1 MIFVVFVVKSFNK
14 PVQLDA
20 LKIIQSDVF
29 SIVTVIIKNKKECV
43 MRPSRFFVNAL
54 AVSFLILAMLACNFG
69 RSVATPTPLPPTNPP
84 PTAIPPTQAPPVVES
99 SPTPENTT
107 PPVDTG
113 AFDTL
118 LKDFASKGY
127 VTTTE
132 GETTPIDPFKNEW
145 AQINYYDFWN
155 VDKEA
160 SDLVFSSHFKW
171 SSSSSTPDL
180 SGCGVAFGL
189 QENGDHYVVFLD
201 KGRIAFFMS
210 RGSNVYEV
218 GKTRGPGRVNFGNPA
233 DADFALAVKGKSA
246 YVSVDGEVTEYTLS
260 ADQTTLG
267 NFALSMVSGTNSGY
281 GTRCEM
287 TDSFLFIPK

>member
-1 MIFVVFVVKSFNK
+1 
-14 PVQLDA
+14 
-20 LKIIQSDVF
+20 
-29 SIVTVIIKNKKECV
+29 
-43 MRPSRFFVNAL
+43 MRTSKFFPNVL
-54 AVSFLILAMLACNFG
+54 AISVLILAGLACRFG
-69 RSVATPTPLPPTNPP
+69 QAAPTPTALPPTNPP
-84 PTAIPPTQAPPVVES
+84 PTAVPPTQAPAPVV
-99 SPTPENTT
+99 PTVAPENNT
-107 PPVDTG
+107 PQVDTS
-113 AFDTL
+113 AFNDL
-118 LKDFASKGY
+118 LKTFADKGY

-132 GETTPIDPFKNEW
+132 GEITPIDPFKNEW
-145 AQINYYDFWN
+145 AQINYYDFWSI
-155 VDKEA
+155 DKEA

-246 YVSVDGEVTEYTLS
+246 YVSV
-260 ADQTTLG
+260 
-267 NFALSMVSGTNSGY
+267 Y
-281 GTRCEM
+281 G
-287 TDSFLFIPK
+287 